1 VGIVTRTNLQIRAS
15 EAEKELAKTLAED
28 YGTNV
33 SDLIRMALVYI
44 NENRPKLTLT
54 IELEGSLSG
63 YKTSSRESPF
73 SIRVNILCQVAV

>member
-1 VGIVTRTNLQIRAS
+1 MTRTNLQIRAS
-15 EAEKELAKTLAED
+15 EAEKELAKTLADD

-54 IELEGSLSG
+54 IELEG
-63 YKTSSRESPF
+63 KA
-73 SIRVNILCQVAV
+73 VA